1 LFAAAADSHNRLMAA
16 PGTARPSFSGK
27 RAMNM
32 NTPTL
37 AEVDRLAEAVT
48 TLNAEDAFR
57 PGFTTE
63 QWRAFGNY
71 LTRHEIRSGD
81 LLVRQG
87 DRERTTYLL
96 EQGSLQV
103 YVNRD
108 TPGNYR
114 IAILRP
120 GSVLGE
126 PALFSDTARMAN
138 VEALT
143 PCIVWALRGSRL
155 DEMAMRSPAL
165 AIEVLKAGGA
175 VMAARMKANME
186 RSIPIS

>member
-1 LFAAAADSHNRLMAA
+1 
-16 PGTARPSFSGK
+16 
-27 RAMNM
+27 MNL
-32 NTPTL
+32 NTPTVD
-37 AEVDRLAEAVT
+37 EVDRLVDAVT

-57 PGFTTE
+57 PGFTIE
-63 QWRAFGNY
+63 QWRSFCNY

-81 LLVRQG
+81 MLVRQG

-103 YVNRD
+103 FVNRD

-143 PCIVWALRGSRL
+143 PCIVWALRGPRF
-155 DEMAMRSPAL
+155 DEMSMRSPAL

-175 VMAARMKANME
+175 VMATRMKANME

>member
-1 LFAAAADSHNRLMAA
+1 M
-16 PGTARPSFSGK
+16 
-27 RAMNM
+27 
-32 NTPTL
+32 PTID
-37 AEVDRLAEAVT
+37 EIDRLVESIT

-57 PGFTTE
+57 PGFTRE
-63 QWRAFGNY
+63 QWRHFGTF

-81 LLVRQG
+81 LLMRQG

-103 YVNRD
+103 FVNRD

-126 PALFSDTARMAN
+126 PALFSDAARMAN

-143 PCIVWALRGSRL
+143 PCVVWSLRGPRM

-175 VMAARMKANME
+175 IMAARMKANME